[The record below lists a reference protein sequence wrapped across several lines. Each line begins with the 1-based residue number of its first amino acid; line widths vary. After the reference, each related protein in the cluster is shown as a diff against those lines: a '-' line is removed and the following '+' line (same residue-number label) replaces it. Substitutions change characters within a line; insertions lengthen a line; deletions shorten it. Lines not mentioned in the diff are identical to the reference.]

1 MFQNSEIVLEELP
14 GMEDLDW
21 HPLHVRYARRV
32 QLERLIILV
41 IALVASTVAQ
51 FVVGLSLSPSVPIWV
66 LVMLFAVPYLGW
78 PVISVPRRGYVLRDK
93 DIIFRSGVIW
103 RSVTAVPFNRVQHV
117 ESSNSPLDRR
127 FGLANLQIFTAGGS
141 GSDLQISGLSAENAE
156 KLRVYI
162 LDKVGASIEKH

>member
-1 MFQNSEIVLEELP
+1 MFSNSEIALEELP
-14 GMEDLDW
+14 NMDELDW
-21 HPLHVRYARRV
+21 HPLHARYVRRV
-32 QLERLIILV
+32 QLEHLIKV
-41 IALVASTVAQ
+41 AIAIAVFSVPQ
-51 FVVGLSLSPSVPIWV
+51 FVVGLGFSPGVPLWA
-66 LVMLFAVPYLGW
+66 LVVVFAVPYLGW
-78 PVISVPRRGYVLRDK
+78 PIISIPRRGYVLRDK

-141 GSDLQISGLSAENAE
+141 GGDLQISGLGADNAE

-162 LDKVGASIEKH
+162 LDKVGASIETH